1 MKFDE
6 WYGEN
11 NNICLGLYGSTLSD
25 EKIKKLYKKQLSSK
39 FTNALN
45 FNKINK
51 NINDDKIEKDN
62 IILEKMSSESKKSQS
77 NKNIIFEN
85 DLEDFVEDEEQK
97 AAIDRLNRAYEKF
110 GKENINDMN

>member
-1 MKFDE
+1 M
-6 WYGEN
+6 
-11 NNICLGLYGSTLSD
+11 
-25 EKIKKLYKKQLSSK
+25 SSK

-51 NINDDKIEKDN
+51 NINDDKIEKNN

-97 AAIDRLNRAYEKF
+97 AAIDRLNKAYEKF